1 MSDLD
6 SRESI
11 FSQSNDGKD
20 SLLENSLFPEEK
32 TLKESDSA
40 KDNAAIPAK
49 HSTVSDRTPQTSI
62 PEAGKAIPTQD
73 LRPFDQ
79 SDPAKVSKSQP
90 SKDPISQ
97 SLASS
102 EQTATQ
108 SGPDRRSIP
117 VLSGEVSN
125 TSSKTGPSPSVKETN
140 SEQPRH
146 GSDRDSQP
154 APVRADS
161 AGSGS
166 RENSGP
172 KLLDKSLENGSPVNK
187 AENLN
192 KPSIP
197 ESSQLNS
204 AGLPKI
210 SDVERSIKRNS
221 DTENPDSSFGK
232 SGNFTPNSA
241 PPSKSS
247 AGDE

>member
-1 MSDLD
+1 MTDDRDAAFLNRVASREFASDLEAGGGGFHEN
-6 SRESI
+6 ESI
-11 FSQSNDGKD
+11 SGSTSEESKLSNP
-20 SLLENSLFPEEK
+20 S
-32 TLKESDSA
+32 
-40 KDNAAIPAK
+40 
-49 HSTVSDRTPQTSI
+49 VSDHTPQTSV
-62 PEAGKAIPTQD
+62 PEAGKAIATQD
-73 LRPFDQ
+73 LRSLDQ
-79 SDPAKVSKSQP
+79 SDPAKVSKAQA

-102 EQTATQ
+102 EQSATQ
-108 SGPDRRSIP
+108 SGPDRRSIR
-117 VLSGEVSN
+117 VLSGEVSAAG
-125 TSSKTGPSPSVKETN
+125 SRTGPSPSVKETN
-140 SEQPRH
+140 SEQPRQ

-154 APVRADS
+154 APTRADS

-172 KLLDKSLENGSPVNK
+172 KLLDKSLENGSLVNK

-210 SDVERSIKRNS
+210 SDLERSIKRNS
-221 DTENPDSSFGK
+221 ETENADSFVGK
-232 SGNFTPNSA
+232 SGNPGANSA

-247 AGDE
+247 AGDG